1 MIGKR
6 CLTHIFRHLKFHG
19 VWTII
24 LLTYSHTVYTAMN
37 ILNCPSIPTE
47 NGRKSVRMSYA
58 ITLHAIYYF
67 IIQFSIGIL
76 MGLLSVSLVH
86 TYH

>member
-1 MIGKR
+1 MISLVLIVNCNSSSMIGKR

-24 LLTYSHTVYTAMN
+24 LLTYSHTVYTAMS

-47 NGRKSVRMSYA
+47 NGRKSVRKFPE
-58 ITLHAIYYF
+58 LCN
-67 IIQFSIGIL
+67 
-76 MGLLSVSLVH
+76 
-86 TYH
+86 